1 MWCAHSA
8 WCDRPSELLTSEEDI
23 PHSPIPTRGDQY
35 SFATPL
41 LEKGTALCYIQTQLG
56 HSTCRAIW
64 LSTHVSTKSIDKT
77 EALWTPGSVLRNWTL
92 PAE

>member
-41 LEKGTALCYIQTQLG
+41 LEKGTALCNIQTQLG
-56 HSTCRAIW
+56 HSTVTLRP
-64 LSTHVSTKSIDKT
+64 TTN
-77 EALWTPGSVLRNWTL
+77 PPVLLNC
-92 PAE
+92 